1 MADDAPRS
9 MSIVP
14 YSSNRD
20 IVLRHNDSVVVLD
33 RDSQQLVLRNA
44 SSSNGDHDL
53 DLSECP
59 YCHRP
64 MRGRE
69 NEPEVHGPAQA
80 DFVNPEYFRLL
91 HDSVSSSA
99 ASTPPPPLSPRRRFA
114 QPTLTDGS
122 IGASSPYVEPSSSSH
137 GISSTAFSQGYFK
150 KFFVEEGELGRG
162 GKGVVLL
169 VKHLLDGVSLG
180 HFACKRVPVGDDH
193 EWLEK
198 VLIEVQLLQH
208 LSHQNLVSYRHVWLE
223 DFKISPFSPSVPC
236 AFILQQYCNSGDL
249 HKYVVGSVP
258 ASATPQELLK
268 ERLRR
273 RSKGQPEIPA
283 DLAGPRRLH
292 LEEIYSF
299 FKDITSG
306 IRFLHANG
314 FIHRD
319 LKPSNCL
326 LHDSG
331 QELRVLVSDFGE
343 VQYEN
348 SVRKSTGT
356 TGTISYCAPEVLQ
369 REYPDGP
376 FGNFTFKSDVFSLGM
391 ILHFLCFAQ
400 LPYHSADLIEEK
412 EDIDELRAE
421 ISEWKGFD
429 ESLKKLRPDLPEKLY
444 TILEQLLSLNPSHR
458 PTADEVL
465 ASIQAGVTT
474 GNESRRFGRANS
486 NSSEFPS
493 SHRIQPVESPIHAN
507 PRSSRSPTKN
517 MPRKAGPLAV
527 RSPARYETRSV
538 TANANMNASSS
549 SSSGMS
555 FDTNSE
561 SNQPRSREQDL
572 ILRPRFRSPPSS
584 SPQRADVDSSDTHRR
599 HTHPIVHNPLSST
612 SLSSPPPLSPPR
624 LLPLPPPPAPPA
636 SFLNSNAYLFFVP
649 IVTLGIQIPVPNARL
664 VLFVVKQILIS
675 QACMPLAVN
684 PWVYY
689 PLFTLAVLSLPLQ
702 GFGIQLLSLAIHLI
716 FMALGLRTDSIC
728 VWGTS
733 SRTLFR

>member
-1 MADDAPRS
+1 
-9 MSIVP
+9 
-14 YSSNRD
+14 
-20 IVLRHNDSVVVLD
+20 VLRHAN
-33 RDSQQLVLRNA
+33 
-44 SSSNGDHDL
+44 SSNGDLDLNLDLNL

-69 NEPEVHGPAQA
+69 NEPEVHGPAQP

-99 ASTPPPPLSPRRRFA
+99 ASTPPPPPLSPRRRFA
-114 QPTLTDGS
+114 QPSLTDGS
-122 IGASSPYVEPSSSSH
+122 LAYVEPSPSH
-137 GISSTAFSQGYFK
+137 GISSAAFSQGYFK
-150 KFFVEEGELGRG
+150 KFFVEERELGRG

-223 DFKISPFSPSVPC
+223 DFKISAFSPSVPC

-249 HKYVVGSVP
+249 HKYVVGNVST
-258 ASATPQELLK
+258 STTTPQQLLK

-283 DLAGPRRLH
+283 DLSGPRRLH

-306 IRFLHANG
+306 IRYLHVNG

-391 ILHFLCFAQ
+391 ILHFLCFVQ
-400 LPYHSADLIEEK
+400 LPYRSADLMEEK

-429 ESLKKLRPDLPEKLY
+429 ESLKRMRPDLPDKLY
-444 TILEQLLSLNPSHR
+444 TILERLLSLNPSHR
-458 PTADEVL
+458 PTADDVL
-465 ASIQAGVTT
+465 ASIQAGGTT
-474 GNESRRFGRANS
+474 GNETRRFGRANS
-486 NSSEFPS
+486 NSPEFPS
-493 SHRIQPVESPIHAN
+493 SNRIQPVESPVPVSN
-507 PRSSRSPTKN
+507 PRLSRSPTKN
-517 MPRKAGPLAV
+517 MPRKAGPLTV

-538 TANANMNASSS
+538 TANANANASSS
-549 SSSGMS
+549 MS
-555 FDTNSE
+555 FDTSPE
-561 SNQPRSREQDL
+561 SNQPRLRDQDL
-572 ILRPRFRSPPSS
+572 ILRPRFRSTPSS
-584 SPQRADVDSSDTHRR
+584 SPQRADADSNEPHRR
-599 HTHPIVHNPLSST
+599 YTHPIIHNSLSPT
-612 SLSSPPPLSPPR
+612 TPSSPPLPAPR
-624 LLPLPPPPAPPA
+624 LLPPPPAIQPA
-636 SFLNSNAYLFFVP
+636 ESFLRSTSYLLFIP
-649 IVTLGIQIPVPNARL
+649 IAALGITIPVPNARL
-664 VLFVVKQILIS
+664 VLFILKQILIS
-675 QACMPLAVN
+675 QTCMPLAVN

-689 PLFTLAVLSLPLQ
+689 PLFMLAVLSLPMH
-702 GFGIQLLSLAIHLI
+702 GFGVQMFALAVHLV
-716 FMALGLRTDSIC
+716 FVALGVRMDRIC
-728 VWGTS
+728 VWGAGS
-733 SRTLFR
+733 GTLFG